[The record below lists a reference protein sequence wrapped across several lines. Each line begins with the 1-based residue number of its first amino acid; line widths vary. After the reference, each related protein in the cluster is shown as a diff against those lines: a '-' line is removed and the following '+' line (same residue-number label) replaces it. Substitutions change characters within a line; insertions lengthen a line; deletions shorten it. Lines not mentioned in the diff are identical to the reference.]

1 MLNFQLKEKKQRRKK
16 KINIAALAVSAVK
29 AASLLWEQ
37 QTEDHSKTPKQSL
50 HGFMISLKE
59 FLQMKQDVSAVKQ

>member
-1 MLNFQLKEKKQRRKK
+1 MLNFQLKEKKQRKKK

-29 AASLLWEQ
+29 AASLLQEQ
-37 QTEDHSKTPKQSL
+37 QTEDHIKTAKQSL